1 MQCNLLIMEMKEV
14 HSNDRYK
21 VLNVTLSVGENMP
34 LHEASSD
41 AFIILKKGK
50 GRIHFSDRQVELG
63 AGDTLLIKAHEP
75 HQLEVL
81 EDFASSII
89 LDHEARI
96 NFIK

>member
-1 MQCNLLIMEMKEV
+1 MEMKEV
-14 HSNDRYK
+14 HTTDRYK

-50 GRIHFSDRQVELG
+50 GRISFADRKVEIC

-81 EDFASSII
+81 ENFESSII
-89 LDHEARI
+89 LNNEARI